1 MAVEEWNP
9 AGPHAGPQDD
19 YDPLEAFMAD
29 VQKEVVANKPTNR
42 ARPGLDLDREDD
54 HVADFLEAQARGRAA
69 APVAGDGDGYNSDD
83 DVYRAAAA
91 ADASEKTR
99 TGAQASVQA

>member
-1 MAVEEWNP
+1 MEPSSADAEL
-9 AGPHAGPQDD
+9 QDD

-69 APVAGDGDGYNSDD
+69 ALVAGGDDGYNSDD

-91 ADASEKTR
+91 ADAAEKAR